1 MKASILDAVK
11 KGPVLM
17 DGAIGTQV
25 QAMGLPP
32 GEPPERWN
40 TERPDSI
47 RKIHRDYLMAGA
59 RVLTTNS
66 FGGHPIRLNR
76 AGIQDSYLVNF
87 QAAALTCISPDVWV
101 AGSVGPCGEMIKP
114 LGKVEPDEVFEGFK
128 LQVRALLDGGA
139 DIILIETMTA
149 LEEALLAV
157 EAARS
162 LTSAPVLA
170 SMTFSATPRGFRT
183 VMGVDIDSAV
193 ESILKAGADG
203 VGSNCGNGIEDFI
216 PIVRRMRGLT
226 DKPILAEANAGMPE
240 MVNGKTV
247 YRQTPE
253 TMSRHIPALLEAGA
267 DLIGGCC
274 GTTPAHIRKM
284 KEILDIEEGNL
295 SI

>member
-11 KGPVLM
+11 NGPVLM
-17 DGAIGTQV
+17 DGAVGTRL

-40 TERPDSI
+40 MERPASI
-47 RKIHRDYLMAGA
+47 QKMHRDYLEAGA

-66 FGGHPIRLNR
+66 FGGHPLRLAR
-76 AGIQDSYLVNF
+76 AGIRDIYQVNF
-87 QAAALTCISPDVWV
+87 QAAALARVSTDIWV
-101 AGSVGPCGEMIKP
+101 AGSVGPCGEMIRP
-114 LGKVEPDEVFEGFK
+114 LGEAGPGEVKEGFL

-170 SMTFSATPRGFRT
+170 SMTFMATPRGFRT

-203 VGSNCGNGIEDFI
+203 VGSNCGNGIEEFI
-216 PIVRRMRGLT
+216 PIVRQMRSLT
-226 DKPILAEANAGMPE
+226 DKPVLAEANAGLPE
-240 MVNGKTV
+240 RVNGKTV

-253 TMSRHIPALLEAGA
+253 TMARHIPGLLEAGA

-274 GTTPAHIRKM
+274 GTTPDHIRKM
-284 KEILDIEEGNL
+284 KEIMNTSED
-295 SI
+295 SS